1 MDEKFNKKII
11 EDLEKSGFGSEMR
24 AIRVFLSRKWGCTG
38 NFSYFDKD
46 AQISREG
53 DLHASRRKMKKLSSL
68 SSAIFWFHIAGE
80 VKKSDNPWIVFKEQQ
95 RRNRVIDAYQ
105 NLTFFKHLPYSH
117 VNLVEPL
124 TEHSLLTKVEWEGY
138 GIHESFKKPDRSSRW
153 YSSFVSSCKA
163 AEHILESYSLGEKT
177 DKEISKDVFKK
188 SPYFVLVKPVVVLD
202 GPLLSAEI
210 TSTGKISIKEIDA
223 APFEFHFKTINYDRR
238 SYRIDL
244 VSLSALAKY
253 IEKSEK
259 RQDTIF
265 NAILKNAGLIP

>member
-1 MDEKFNKKII
+1 MDEKFREKII
-11 EDLEKSGFGSEMR
+11 KDLEKSGFGSEMR
-24 AIRVFLSRKWGCTG
+24 AIREFLSRNWHCTG

-46 AQISREG
+46 AQKSREG
-53 DLHASRRKMKKLSSL
+53 DLHASRIGSKDLGSRSSVV
-68 SSAIFWFHIAGE
+68 FWFHIAGE
-80 VKKSDNPWIVFKEQQ
+80 VKKSDNPWIVFKQPI
-95 RRNRVIDAYQ
+95 RRLRVTDAYN
-105 NLTFFKHLPYSH
+105 NLIFFKHLPFSY

-124 TEHSLLTKVEWEGY
+124 TEHCLLAKIEWEGY
-138 GIHESFKKPDRSSRW
+138 GIHESFKKPDKSSRW

-163 AEHILESYSLGEKT
+163 AEHILERNSEGKES
-177 DKEISKDVFKK
+177 DREISKDAFKNPPFFVF
-188 SPYFVLVKPVVVLD
+188 VKPVVVLD

-223 APFEFHFKTINYDRR
+223 APFQFHFRTINYDRY
-238 SYRIDL
+238 SYPIDL

-265 NAILKNAGLIP
+265 NAILKNAGLRP